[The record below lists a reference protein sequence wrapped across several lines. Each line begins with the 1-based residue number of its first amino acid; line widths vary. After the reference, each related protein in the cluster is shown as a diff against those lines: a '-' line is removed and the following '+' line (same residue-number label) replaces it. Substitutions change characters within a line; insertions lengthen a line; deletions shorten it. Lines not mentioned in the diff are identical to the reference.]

1 MVYSLRQQVLTEIN
15 PVMLTRMR
23 VALQSRDALRRTV
36 DFLIAAILFR
46 LPPSL
51 RSALFRGERHE
62 CPLCGAHLSRF
73 LVLHRPF
80 FRWCPVCHSLQ
91 RHRVSWLF
99 IRQHILSVHPIRRML
114 HIAPE
119 EALRLAFQRL
129 PDIEY
134 VSMDL
139 YAADVLVRADVG
151 WLPFA
156 SHTFDFIYC
165 SHVLEHIPD
174 DRAAMRELQRVL
186 RPGGVALVL
195 VPVWDK
201 PTFEDPVVTDPVE
214 RERLFGQFDHVRW
227 YGFDIV
233 DRLTDSGFA
242 VQVIRAGDVADVRA
256 INRFGLDQADV
267 LFGCTKP
274 AR

>member
-1 MVYSLRQQVLTEIN
+1 MMEMQNHLQATLIRI
-15 PVMLTRMR
+15 R
-23 VALQSRDALRRTV
+23 VALQSRDGMRRAV
-36 DFLIAAILFR
+36 DFLIAGVLFR

-51 RSALFRGERHE
+51 RSVLFRGEQCE
-62 CPLCGAHLSRF
+62 CPLCGAHLSHF

-80 FRWCPVCHSLQ
+80 FRWCPVCRSLQ
-91 RHRVSWLF
+91 RHRFSWMSLQQYILPAYS
-99 IRQHILSVHPIRRML
+99 IRWIL

-119 EALRLAFQRL
+119 EALRRAFHRL
-129 PDIEY
+129 PGVGY

-151 WLPFA
+151 RLPFD
-156 SHTFDFIYC
+156 SGTFDLVYC

-174 DRAAMRELQRVL
+174 DRAAMQELWRVL
-186 RPGGVALVL
+186 RPGGIAIILTPL
-195 VPVWDK
+195 WDK
-201 PTFEDPVVTDPVE
+201 PTFEDASITDPVE

-242 VQVIRAGDVADVRA
+242 VQTMRAGDMADAKA
-256 INRFGLDQADV
+256 IVRFGLDETDV
-267 LFGCTKP
+267 LFVCTKSH
-274 AR
+274 R

>member
-15 PVMLTRMR
+15 PVMLTRIR
-23 VALQSRDALRRTV
+23 VAFQSRDALRRGV

-51 RSALFRGERHE
+51 RSALFHGERYE
-62 CPLCGAHLSRF
+62 CPLCGARLSRF

-80 FRWCPVCHSLQ
+80 FHWCPVCRSLQ
-91 RHRVSWLF
+91 RHRVSWLY
-99 IRQHILSVHPIRRML
+99 IRQRILPKHPLRRML

-119 EALRLAFQRL
+119 EALRQAFRRV

-139 YAADVLVRADVG
+139 YASDVLVRADAG
-151 WLPFA
+151 RLPFA
-156 SHTFDFIYC
+156 AHVFDFIYC

-186 RPGGVALVL
+186 RPGGVAMVL

-201 PTFEDPVVTDPVE
+201 PTFEDPGVTDPVE

-233 DRLTDSGFA
+233 DRLMASGFA
-242 VQVIRAGDVADVRA
+242 VQTIHAGDAADAEA
-256 INRFGLDQADV
+256 IDRFGLDQADV
-267 LFGCTKP
+267 FFVCTKP
-274 AR
+274 AE

>member
-15 PVMLTRMR
+15 PVMLTRIR
-23 VALQSRDALRRTV
+23 VALQSRDALRRAV

-46 LPPSL
+46 LPPLL

-62 CPLCGAHLSRF
+62 CPLCGAHLSGF

-80 FRWCPVCHSLQ
+80 FRWCPVCRSLQ

-119 EALRLAFQRL
+119 EALRQAFQRL

-156 SHTFDFIYC
+156 SHAFDFIYC
-165 SHVLEHIPD
+165 SHVLEHIPN

-195 VPVWDK
+195 VPVWGK
-201 PTFEDPVVTDPVE
+201 PTFEDPGVTDPVE

-242 VQVIRAGDVADVRA
+242 VRVIRAGDVADVRA